1 MDDLFSGTPGESSA
15 VVRARVLSARAL
27 SRARAPS
34 SRWNGALTA
43 RDLGRFAPLDA
54 ASRSVIRR
62 AGETY
67 GISAR
72 GVVRTRRVARTIADL
87 AGKSQVSADHVM
99 DALQF
104 RMPIET
110 R

>member
-1 MDDLFSGTPGESSA
+1 
-15 VVRARVLSARAL
+15 
-27 SRARAPS
+27 
-34 SRWNGALTA
+34 
-43 RDLGRFAPLDA
+43 LDA
-54 ASRSVIRR
+54 ASRAVIRR

-87 AGKSQVSADHVM
+87 AGKSQVSAGHVM

-104 RMPIET
+104 RMPIE
-110 R
+110 RR